1 MESILQFMY
10 LGEGKFYYERMAEF
24 IRVAKDLEVKEIS
37 KGVEL
42 PNVEEIISEE
52 TIAEDEDKETEEDEQ
67 KQTPENHIRQRQP
80 RSQIS
85 CDAKST
91 ECPSGDQSLKT

>member
-1 MESILQFMY
+1 M
-10 LGEGKFYYERMAEF
+10 MAEF

-42 PNVEEIISEE
+42 PNVEKIISEK

-67 KQTPENHIRQRQP
+67 KQYQRI
-80 RSQIS
+80 IS
-85 CDAKST
+85 DRDNLGAKYQVM
-91 ECPSGDQSLKT
+91 PSLLSVQNVEKSLLQNLSY